1 MAAIIAGIRQWLRD
15 NQNTPV
21 AGLRTGGLPVAQW
34 KSIIFKKRNLGSLSS
49 QEQSDS
55 GCKQSWWKRLF
66 SRKNQNADSTSNRA
80 SSASSNPP
88 FKESTQ
94 IDENAELIRQADAS
108 RRNSDGRFDNS
119 ASGNNTS
126 GRSNRGRP
134 NDGQFN
140 NEERDNGRSKSLGR
154 KSNRRISSSKLSDT
168 AQTEK
173 PSSESNSRS
182 GRSGITGNARS
193 EAPENRAKNGGKTS
207 KENTGRSRATRK
219 DSELQSKVTL
229 ETADAYWFGA
239 QQVSYDTALAL
250 KTIGYEEPTPIQ
262 TDCIGPLLGGNDVV
276 GQAHT
281 GTGKTAAFGIPM
293 VEQVDP
299 SQNFI
304 QGLVLVPTRELAMQV
319 RDELARLSQFRK
331 MGVVACYGGQ
341 PIARQITAL
350 ERNAQIVVG
359 TPGRVLDHIGRG
371 TLRLGDVRILVLDE
385 ADEMLDI
392 GFLPD
397 IERILGNIP
406 RDRQTALFSAT
417 LPPPIRGIVGRH
429 MKSPT
434 WIRIG
439 DEVETAPDVRQIY
452 YEVLEQD
459 RVRACVQLLKTQ
471 TNDGKV
477 LLFRRTKAG
486 VDNLTQALQRQGI
499 AVLGIHGGLVQGERN
514 AAMRSFHSGDVKVLV
529 ATNVAARGLDI
540 PEISH
545 VVNYDMPQN
554 LEEYVHRIGRTAR
567 MGRHGVAITFV
578 SEWDFEFFD
587 LLQESLGTKLTIE
600 KLAF

>member
-140 NEERDNGRSKSLGR
+140 NEDRNNGRSKSLGR

-193 EAPENRAKNGGKTS
+193 EAPKNRAKNGGKTS

>member
-140 NEERDNGRSKSLGR
+140 NEERNNGRSKSLGR

-182 GRSGITGNARS
+182 RRSGITGNARS
-193 EAPENRAKNGGKTS
+193 EAPKNRAKNGGKTS

>member
-21 AGLRTGGLPVAQW
+21 AGLRTGGFPVAQW

-182 GRSGITGNARS
+182 GRSGITRNARS
-193 EAPENRAKNGGKTS
+193 EAPKNRAKNGGKTS

>member
-168 AQTEK
+168 AQIEK

-182 GRSGITGNARS
+182 RRSGITGNARS
-193 EAPENRAKNGGKTS
+193 EAPKNRAKNGGKTS

>member
-15 NQNTPV
+15 NRNTPV

-34 KSIIFKKRNLGSLSS
+34 KSIIFKKRNLGSRSS

-126 GRSNRGRP
+126 GRSDRGRP

-140 NEERDNGRSKSLGR
+140 NEERNNGRSKSLGR

-168 AQTEK
+168 AQIEK

-182 GRSGITGNARS
+182 RRSGITGNARS

-207 KENTGRSRATRK
+207 KENTGRSSATRK

-459 RVRACVQLLKTQ
+459 RVRACLQLLKTQ

>member
-21 AGLRTGGLPVAQW
+21 AGLRTGGFPVAQW

-66 SRKNQNADSTSNRA
+66 SRTNQNADSTSNRA

-193 EAPENRAKNGGKTS
+193 EAPKNRAKNGGKTS

>member
-126 GRSNRGRP
+126 GRSDRGRP

-140 NEERDNGRSKSLGR
+140 NEERNNGRSKSLGR

-193 EAPENRAKNGGKTS
+193 EAPKNRAKNGGKTS

-304 QGLVLVPTRELAMQV
+304 RGLVLVPTRELAMQV

>member
-140 NEERDNGRSKSLGR
+140 NEERNNGRSKSLGR

-193 EAPENRAKNGGKTS
+193 EAPKNRTKNGGKTS

>member
-1 MAAIIAGIRQWLRD
+1 M
-15 NQNTPV
+15 PV
-21 AGLRTGGLPVAQW
+21 ARW
-34 KSIIFKKRNLGSLSS
+34 KNVIFKKRNPDLPSY
-49 QEQSDS
+49 QEPSDS
-55 GCKQSWWKRLF
+55 GRQQPWWQRFLRRMTQS
-66 SRKNQNADSTSNRA
+66 TA
-80 SSASSNPP
+80 SAP
-88 FKESTQ
+88 FKESTH
-94 IDENAELIRQADAS
+94 IDENAESIYGANRSASNATTEIIPSADTAS
-108 RRNSDGRFDNS
+108 ARSTNGGRGGGDRVDSSDRRPKSRSSNS
-119 ASGNNTS
+119 ARNVNVKAEAQSQVSTNN
-126 GRSNRGRP
+126 P
-134 NDGQFN
+134 V
-140 NEERDNGRSKSLGR
+140 RDLR
-154 KSNRRISSSKLSDT
+154 D
-168 AQTEK
+168 
-173 PSSESNSRS
+173 
-182 GRSGITGNARS
+182 TGNESEMPGGEGEQSNERRGHKRS
-193 EAPENRAKNGGKTS
+193 SR
-207 KENTGRSRATRK
+207 KE
-219 DSELQSKVTL
+219 SEYHPSVTL
-229 ETADAYWFGA
+229 EKSDSYWFGA
-239 QQVSYDTALAL
+239 QEVSYDVALAL

-262 TDCIGPLLGGNDVV
+262 TDCLAPLLDGNDVV

-319 RDELARLSQFRK
+319 RDEIARLGQYRK
-331 MGVVACYGGQ
+331 LGVIACYGGQ

-350 ERNAQIVVG
+350 NRNAQIVVG

-371 TLRLGDVRILVLDE
+371 TLQLGDVRILVLDE

-397 IERILGNIP
+397 IERILGNTP

-439 DEVETAPDVRQIY
+439 NEVETAPDVRQIY
-452 YEVLEQD
+452 YEVLESD
-459 RVRACVQLLKTQ
+459 RIRACVELLKNQ
-471 TNDGKV
+471 TKDGKV
-477 LLFRRTKAG
+477 LLFRKTKSG

-499 AVLGIHGGLVQGERN
+499 KVVGIHGGLVQGERN
-514 AAMRSFHSGDVKVLV
+514 AAMRSFHAGEIKVLV

-545 VVNYDMPQN
+545 VINYDMPQN

-567 MGRHGVAITFV
+567 MGKHG
-578 SEWDFEFFD
+578 
-587 LLQESLGTKLTIE
+587 
-600 KLAF
+600 

>member
-1 MAAIIAGIRQWLRD
+1 M
-15 NQNTPV
+15 
-21 AGLRTGGLPVAQW
+21 
-34 KSIIFKKRNLGSLSS
+34 
-49 QEQSDS
+49 
-55 GCKQSWWKRLF
+55 
-66 SRKNQNADSTSNRA
+66 
-80 SSASSNPP
+80 
-88 FKESTQ
+88 
-94 IDENAELIRQADAS
+94 
-108 RRNSDGRFDNS
+108 
-119 ASGNNTS
+119 
-126 GRSNRGRP
+126 
-134 NDGQFN
+134 
-140 NEERDNGRSKSLGR
+140 
-154 KSNRRISSSKLSDT
+154 
-168 AQTEK
+168 
-173 PSSESNSRS
+173 
-182 GRSGITGNARS
+182 
-193 EAPENRAKNGGKTS
+193 
-207 KENTGRSRATRK
+207 
-219 DSELQSKVTL
+219 
-229 ETADAYWFGA
+229 
-239 QQVSYDTALAL
+239 
-250 KTIGYEEPTPIQ
+250 
-262 TDCIGPLLGGNDVV
+262 V

>member
-126 GRSNRGRP
+126 GRSDRGRP

-140 NEERDNGRSKSLGR
+140 NEERNNGRSKSLGR

-193 EAPENRAKNGGKTS
+193 EAPKNRAKNGGKTS
-207 KENTGRSRATRK
+207 KENTGRSSATRK

>member
-168 AQTEK
+168 AQIEK

-182 GRSGITGNARS
+182 RRSGITGNARS

>member
-21 AGLRTGGLPVAQW
+21 AGLRTGGFPVAQW

-140 NEERDNGRSKSLGR
+140 NEERNNGRSKSLGR

-193 EAPENRAKNGGKTS
+193 EAPKNRAKNGGKTS

>member
-55 GCKQSWWKRLF
+55 GCKQNWWKRLF

-140 NEERDNGRSKSLGR
+140 NEERNNGRSKSLGR

-182 GRSGITGNARS
+182 RRSGITGNARS

>member
-55 GCKQSWWKRLF
+55 GCKQNWWKRLF

-140 NEERDNGRSKSLGR
+140 NEERNNGRSKSLGR

-193 EAPENRAKNGGKTS
+193 EAPKNRAKNGGKTS

>member
-182 GRSGITGNARS
+182 GGSGITGNARS
-193 EAPENRAKNGGKTS
+193 EAPKNRAKNGGKTS

-359 TPGRVLDHIGRG
+359 TPGRGLDHIGRG

-459 RVRACVQLLKTQ
+459 RVRACGQLLKTQ

>member
-193 EAPENRAKNGGKTS
+193 EAPKNRAKNGGKTS

>member
-21 AGLRTGGLPVAQW
+21 AGLRTGGFPVAQW

-168 AQTEK
+168 AQIEK

-182 GRSGITGNARS
+182 RRSGITGNARS
-193 EAPENRAKNGGKTS
+193 EAPKNRAKNGGKTS

>member
-140 NEERDNGRSKSLGR
+140 NEERNNGRSKSLGR

-193 EAPENRAKNGGKTS
+193 EAPKNRAKNGGKTS

>member
-21 AGLRTGGLPVAQW
+21 AGLRTGGSPVAQW

-66 SRKNQNADSTSNRA
+66 SRKNQNADTTSNRA

-193 EAPENRAKNGGKTS
+193 EAPKNRAKNGGKTS
-207 KENTGRSRATRK
+207 KENTGRGRATRK

>member
-15 NQNTPV
+15 NQNIPV

-140 NEERDNGRSKSLGR
+140 NEERNNGRSKSLGR

-182 GRSGITGNARS
+182 GRSGITGNDRS
-193 EAPENRAKNGGKTS
+193 EAPKNRAKNGGKTS

>member
-140 NEERDNGRSKSLGR
+140 NEERNNGRSKSLGR

>member
-140 NEERDNGRSKSLGR
+140 NEERNNGRSKSLGR

-168 AQTEK
+168 AQIEK

-182 GRSGITGNARS
+182 RRSGITGNARS

>member
-94 IDENAELIRQADAS
+94 IDENAELIRQANAS

-140 NEERDNGRSKSLGR
+140 NEERNNGRSKSLGR

>member
-94 IDENAELIRQADAS
+94 IDENAELIRQANAS

-140 NEERDNGRSKSLGR
+140 NEERNNGRSKSLGR

-193 EAPENRAKNGGKTS
+193 EAPKNRAKNGGKTS

-331 MGVVACYGGQ
+331 MCVVACYGGQ

>member
-21 AGLRTGGLPVAQW
+21 AGLRTGGFPVAQW

-193 EAPENRAKNGGKTS
+193 EAPKNRAKNGGKTS